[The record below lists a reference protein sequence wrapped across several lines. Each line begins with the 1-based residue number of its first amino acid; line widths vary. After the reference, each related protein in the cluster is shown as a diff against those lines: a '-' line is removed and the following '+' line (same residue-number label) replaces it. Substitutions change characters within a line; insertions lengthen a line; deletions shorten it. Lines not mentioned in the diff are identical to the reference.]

1 MNPRVPRRPARVRA
15 LCGAVLLCLS
25 ASPAAALDD
34 ARLAIMEIRL
44 DGGVLSPGTPAYL
57 DDNGNVLLPLGALGD
72 LLEFAID
79 VDPARGRATGW
90 LIEESRT
97 FALDLATGEVV
108 SDGQSRSLAAGEA
121 VRGDDDIYV
130 APARLAEWLPCD
142 IEVRSAQ
149 LVALITS
156 RETLPVQKRRL
167 REAAR
172 SQRLVSKVAA
182 RAVHPVQKAEYQL
195 FTWPLLDANVEYR
208 GRGGD
213 MTPVFSLQ
221 SAGDLAR
228 LETSFLVAHID
239 RERFLGVVR
248 ARAGRSDLDGELLAP
263 LHATEFQF
271 GDLYAPSTPLVLR
284 GKLGRGASVGNLPL
298 HRSESFDA
306 TNVPGEAPVGW
317 EVELYVDGVLWDFTA
332 VDEGGRYLFENVPV
346 NFGRTLL
353 RTVAYGPQ
361 GQTRE
366 QVRTVTVGERMIAPG
381 DVQYR
386 LFGVQDDRF
395 LITGED
401 QLADSPGRSRWT
413 SHAEA
418 GFGLTSNLSLT
429 GAWTRSPLAD
439 ADHDYRSL
447 IADAVVRGAA
457 VRGLVVADNAGGSAR
472 SLAFQSGLFGRTLQ
486 VEHTAFS
493 DFTSD
498 ANTPQRRRTRD
509 STVRLG
515 GGLHL
520 GARPYSYD
528 LRLQSTAFA
537 ERGIARQ
544 DGAVLRLATGW
555 SRATWTGKLDYRRS
569 GAPDDDARTSDT
581 SRLLQEHLLS
591 SWWGPLLLRGQVRS
605 GITPDFSLESA
616 GASAGWQATRFL
628 RLGGHVSRDLQDLG
642 TTGYGGS
649 LTLLLDG
656 AQIAL
661 SGHGASG
668 QETFFSLGVSTSLT
682 KVPETMRLHVQR
694 TRLTG
699 GYGATARV
707 FLDRNA
713 NGLYDDRDEPLPDV
727 RFAGGGALRQ
737 ASTDRLGLAY
747 LPDLPAH
754 DNRDITLDVESLQDP
769 YLIPALQAVRAV
781 GHPGAHLALEFP
793 VTYSGDIEGT
803 VFAQTPAGRTTL
815 RNVGLELLDL
825 KQRTIQTT
833 VSEFDGYYLFQGIPP
848 GWYEVHVVE
857 SSLTRRNLRPTPPL
871 AAAVPVDGGVV
882 AGNDFVLKFET
893 TTTVNR

>member
-1 MNPRVPRRPARVRA
+1 MNPRVLRRQASVRA

-25 ASPAAALDD
+25 AAPVAALDE
-34 ARLAIMEIRL
+34 ALLAILEIRL
-44 DGGVLSPGTPAYL
+44 DGAVLSAGMPAYL
-57 DDNGNVLLPLGALGD
+57 DDAGGVLLPLGALGD

-79 VDPARGRATGW
+79 VEPARGRATGW

-97 FALDLATGEVV
+97 FGLDLATGEVF
-108 SDGQSRSLAAGEA
+108 SDGQPRTLAAGEA

-130 APARLAEWLPCD
+130 APARLSEWLPCD
-142 IEVRSAQ
+142 IEVRTAQ

-167 REAAR
+167 REEAR
-172 SQRLVSKVAA
+172 NLRLVSQVAA
-182 RAVHPVQKAEYQL
+182 RAVHPIQKAEYQL
-195 FTWPLLDANVEYR
+195 FTWPLMDANVEYR
-208 GRGGD
+208 GRSGD

-221 SAGDLAR
+221 SSGDLAR
-228 LETSFLVAHID
+228 LETSFLVAHVD
-239 RERFLGVVR
+239 RERFLGVAR
-248 ARAGRSDLDGELLAP
+248 ARAGRSDLDGELLGP
-263 LHATEFQF
+263 LRATEFQF
-271 GDLYAPSTPLVLR
+271 GDLYVPSTPLVLR
-284 GKLGRGASVGNLPL
+284 GKLGRGMSVGNLPL
-298 HRSESFDA
+298 HRSEAFDA

-317 EVELYVDGVLWDFTA
+317 EVELYVDGVLWDFMV

-366 QVRTVTVGERMIAPG
+366 QVRAVTVGERMIAPG
-381 DVQYR
+381 EVRYQ

-413 SHAEA
+413 SHAQA
-418 GFGLTSNLSLT
+418 GVGVTRRLSLT
-429 GAWTRSPLAD
+429 GSWTRSPLAD

-457 VRGLVVADNAGGSAR
+457 VRGLLARDDAGGTAR
-472 SLAFQSGLFGRTLQ
+472 SLAVQGGLFGRTLQ
-486 VEHTAFS
+486 VEHATFH

-509 STVRLG
+509 TTVRLG

-537 ERGIARQ
+537 DRGIERQ

-555 SRATWTGKLDYRRS
+555 SRATWTGKLDYRHS
-569 GAPDDDARTSDT
+569 GAQDGDDR
-581 SRLLQEHLLS
+581 RLFQEHLLS

-605 GITPDFSLESA
+605 GITPGFSLESA
-616 GASAGWQATRFL
+616 GASAGWQASRLL
-628 RLGGHVSRDLQDLG
+628 RLGGHVTRDLQDLG

-656 AQIAL
+656 LQVAL
-661 SGHGASG
+661 SAHGASG
-668 QETFFSLGVSTSLT
+668 QETFFSVGVSTSLT

-694 TRLTG
+694 TRLSG

-727 RFAGGGALRQ
+727 RFAGGGALRH

-754 DNRDITLDVESLQDP
+754 DVRDVTLDVESLQDP
-769 YLIPALQAVRAV
+769 YLIPSLQAVRAV

-803 VFAQTPAGRTTL
+803 VFLQTPAGRSPL
-815 RNVGLELLDL
+815 RNVGLELVDL
-825 KQRTIQTT
+825 KQRRIQTT

-848 GWYEVHVVE
+848 GWYEVHVVA
-857 SSLTRRNLRPTPPL
+857 SSLARRNLRPTPPL

-893 TTTVNR
+893 ATTANR

>member
-1 MNPRVPRRPARVRA
+1 MSPRIQRRWATVRA
-15 LCGAVLLCLS
+15 LCGAVLLCL
-25 ASPAAALDD
+25 ATTAAAALDE
-34 ARLAIMEIRL
+34 ARLAILEIRL
-44 DGGVLSPGTPAYL
+44 DGAVLSPGMPAYL
-57 DDNGNVLLPLGALGD
+57 DDGGGVLLPLGALCD
-72 LLEFAID
+72 LFEFAID
-79 VDPARGRATGW
+79 VEPARGRATGW
-90 LIEESRT
+90 IVEESRT
-97 FALDLATGEVV
+97 FTLDLATGEVF
-108 SDGQSRSLAAGEA
+108 SDGQARSLGAGEA

-130 APARLAEWLPCD
+130 APVRLAEWLPCD
-142 IEVRSAQ
+142 FEVRTAS
-149 LVALITS
+149 LVALVTS

-167 REAAR
+167 REQAR
-172 SQRLVSKVAA
+172 GQRLMSKVAA
-182 RAVHPVQKAEYQL
+182 RAVHPVQKAEYQM

-208 GRGGD
+208 GRSGD
-213 MTPVFSLQ
+213 MTPVFSVQ

-228 LETSFLVAHID
+228 LETSFLVAHVD
-239 RERFLGVVR
+239 RERFLGVAR
-248 ARAGRSDLDGELLAP
+248 ARAGRSDLDGELLGP

-284 GKLGRGASVGNLPL
+284 GKLGRGVSLGNRPL
-298 HRSESFDA
+298 YRSESFDA
-306 TNVPGEAPVGW
+306 TNVPGEAPPGW
-317 EVELYVDGVLWDFTA
+317 EVELYVDGVLWDFTV

-353 RTVAYGPQ
+353 RTVVYGPQ

-366 QVRTVTVGERMIAPG
+366 QVRAVTIGERMIASG
-381 DVQYR
+381 EVQYR

-401 QLADSPGRSRWT
+401 QFADSPGRSRWT

-418 GFGLTSNLSLT
+418 GFGVTRSLSLT

-439 ADHDYRSL
+439 VDHDYRTL

-457 VRGLVVADNAGGSAR
+457 LRGLLAADNTGGTAR
-472 SLAFQSGLFGRTLQ
+472 SLAVQGGLFGRTVQ
-486 VEHTAFS
+486 FEHAAFS
-493 DFTSD
+493 DFVSD
-498 ANTPQRRRTRD
+498 ANTPQRRRTSD
-509 STVRLG
+509 TTLRLG

-528 LRLQSTAFA
+528 LRLQATSFA
-537 ERGIARQ
+537 DRDIERQ

-569 GAPDDDARTSDT
+569 GVQGDDDR
-581 SRLLQEHLLS
+581 RLRQEHLLS
-591 SWWGPLLLRGQVRS
+591 SWWGPLLLRGQLRS

-616 GASAGWQATRFL
+616 GASAGWQASRFL
-628 RLGGHVSRDLQDLG
+628 RLGAHVERDLQDQG

-656 AQIAL
+656 VQVAL

-668 QETFFSLGVSTSLT
+668 QETFLSVGVSTSLT

-713 NGLYDDRDEPLPDV
+713 NGLYDDRDEPLSDV
-727 RFAGGGALRQ
+727 RFAGGGALRH
-737 ASTDRLGLAY
+737 ATTDRLGLAY

-754 DNRDITLDVESLQDP
+754 DARDIALDVESLQDP

-803 VFAQTPAGRTTL
+803 IFVQTPAGRTPL

-825 KQRTIQTT
+825 KHRTVKTT

-848 GWYEVHVVE
+848 GWYEVHVIE
-857 SSLTRRNLRPTPPL
+857 SSLARRNLRATPPL

-882 AGNDFVLKFET
+882 AGNDFVLKFAT
-893 TTTVNR
+893 PATVNR

>member
-1 MNPRVPRRPARVRA
+1 MSPRVQRRAAAVRA
-15 LCGAVLLCLS
+15 LWGAALLCL
-25 ASPAAALDD
+25 AAAPAAALDD
-34 ARLAIMEIRL
+34 SRLAILEIRL
-44 DGGVLSPGTPAYL
+44 DGGILSPGLPAYL
-57 DDNGNVLLPLGALGD
+57 DDTGGVLLPLGALSD

-79 VDPARGRATGW
+79 VEPARGRATGW

-97 FALDLATGEVV
+97 FALNLATGEVA
-108 SDGQSRSLAAGEA
+108 SDGQPGALEPGDA
-121 VRGDDDIYV
+121 VRGEDDLYV
-130 APARLAEWLPCD
+130 VPARLAQWLPLD
-142 IEVRSAQ
+142 IEVRASQ

-167 REAAR
+167 REEAR

-182 RAVHPVQKAEYQL
+182 RAVHPVQKAEYQM

-221 SAGDLAR
+221 SAGDLAK

-239 RERFLGVVR
+239 RERFLGVAR
-248 ARAGRSDLDGELLAP
+248 ARAGRSDLDGELLGP
-263 LHATEFQF
+263 LRATEFQF

-284 GKLGRGASVGNLPL
+284 GKLGRGALIGNRPL
-298 HRSESFDA
+298 HRAESFDA
-306 TNVPGEAPVGW
+306 TNVPGEAPAGW
-317 EVELYVDGVLWDFTA
+317 EVELYVDGVLWDFTT

-353 RTVAYGPQ
+353 RTVVYGPQ

-366 QVRTVTVGERMIAPG
+366 QVRAVTVGERMIAPG
-381 DVQYR
+381 EVQYR
-386 LFGVQDDRF
+386 LLGVQDDRF

-401 QLADSPGRSRWT
+401 QSADAPGRGRWT
-413 SHAEA
+413 GLAEA
-418 GFGLTSNLSLT
+418 GFGVTRSLSLS

-439 ADHDYRSL
+439 RDHDYRSL
-447 IADAVVRGAA
+447 VADAVVRGAA
-457 VRGLVVADNAGGSAR
+457 VRGQVVADNAGGSAR
-472 SLAFQSGLFGRTLQ
+472 SLAVQSGLFGRTLQ
-486 VEHTAFS
+486 VEHAVFN
-493 DFTSD
+493 DFVSD
-498 ANTPQRRRTRD
+498 ANAPERRRTRD
-509 STVRLG
+509 TTLRLG

-520 GARPYSYD
+520 GARPFSYD

-537 ERGIARQ
+537 ERAIARQ
-544 DGAVLRLATGW
+544 DGAALRLATGW

-569 GAPDDDARTSDT
+569 GSGATDER
-581 SRLLQEHLLS
+581 RLLQEHLLS

-605 GITPDFSLESA
+605 AISPDFGLESA
-616 GASAGWQATRFL
+616 GASAGWQASRRL
-628 RLGGHVSRDLQDLG
+628 RLGGQVSRDLQDLG

-656 AQIAL
+656 VQVAL
-661 SGHGASG
+661 SGHTATG
-668 QETFFSLGVSTSLT
+668 QEAFFSLGVSTSLT

-727 RFAGGGALRQ
+727 RFAGGGALRH

-747 LPDLPAH
+747 LPDLPA
-754 DNRDITLDVESLQDP
+754 RDVRDVTLDVESLQDP
-769 YLIPALQAVRAV
+769 YLIPSLQAVRAI

-803 VFAQTPAGRTTL
+803 VFLQTPAGRTPL
-815 RNVGLELLDL
+815 RNVGLELVDL
-825 KQRTIQTT
+825 KQRRIRTT

-848 GWYEVHVVE
+848 GWYEVHVIE

-893 TTTVNR
+893 ETTASR